1 MSYMCGSVANSCSNV
16 NLHSVTY
23 DFAKKFWRMLEHLGN
38 PWLASSCWLM
48 KSHRL
53 HPTRQTVTTRC
64 LFSVENI
71 DKTHQ
76 FQSIYLLLS
85 NIFSIYLHIY
95 LILPEIIAANSGGT
109 SEQSMPFQ
117 ENRPF
122 WPMTSTFR
130 SVTKNLTASKC
141 LRRMATSSGVS
152 PCSLY
157 DSAALIV
164 IFRPSASSISR
175 NSNSEPMLT
184 AAKKSLLI
192 YFR

>member
-1 MSYMCGSVANSCSNV
+1 MVR
-16 NLHSVTY
+16 
-23 DFAKKFWRMLEHLGN
+23 W
-38 PWLASSCWLM
+38 
-48 KSHRL
+48 
-53 HPTRQTVTTRC
+53 PTAATTRC

-95 LILPEIIAANSGGT
+95 LIWPEIIAANSGGT

-130 SVTKNLTASKC
+130 SVTKNFTTSKC
-141 LRRMATSSGVS
+141 FCGGWPLVAGFLFVHCIRLGCIDRNFSSFCVQ
-152 PCSLY
+152 
-157 DSAALIV
+157 
-164 IFRPSASSISR
+164 
-175 NSNSEPMLT
+175 
-184 AAKKSLLI
+184 
-192 YFR
+192 YFTQFKL